1 MGTFDGLNVGLSALY
16 AQRRAIDVAGQNIAN
31 VNTAG
36 YSRQRAEMVAE
47 SGPVVP
53 ALFSR
58 YEGTGQGVRSVD
70 VLRMRDQFLE
80 ARAHQEHATSSYLGR
95 VQVTLGRIELAYA
108 EPSDTG
114 LAAQMA
120 DFWAGWDDV
129 GLNPSD
135 PAARSQLLERA
146 GTLASSFRQLDAG
159 LADLGAASVE
169 QLSSVVQEVNA
180 IASRIAE
187 LNGTIRSATA
197 SGLNAN
203 DLMDQ
208 RDLLAMQLSG
218 QVGATVRPGTD
229 GALDVYVGGMALV
242 RSVAVEQLAVQVG
255 PAPALTASVVWAD
268 DGLPATVG
276 GEAQGLLETNN
287 VIVPGQ
293 RAELATVAQRLHD
306 DVNAIHGTGFDQNGS
321 AGVAF
326 FQMGPNGIEVNP
338 AVAADP
344 RLVAASGTAG
354 AVDGSIARL
363 MAGQDG
369 PDGLYREMVVR
380 LGVTSQTTNRR
391 VEVQGTI
398 ARQLD
403 AARESEAGVNIDEEM
418 TNLVAFQHAYDAAAR
433 FVSVVDDLLDTLI
446 GMV

>member
-1 MGTFDGLNVGLSALY
+1 MGTFDTLNIGLSALY

-31 VNTAG
+31 VNTDG

-47 SGPVVP
+47 SGPVTP

-80 ARAHQEHATSSYLGR
+80 SRGHQEHAASAYLDR
-95 VQVTLGRIELAYA
+95 MQVTMGRIELAYA

-129 GLNPSD
+129 SLNPTD
-135 PAARSQLLERA
+135 PAARSQLVERA
-146 GTLASSFRQLDAG
+146 GTLASSFQQLDGA
-159 LADLGAASVE
+159 LASLGSSAVE
-169 QLSSVVQEVNA
+169 QLSSTIQEVNA
-180 IASRIAE
+180 VAHRIAD
-187 LNGTIRSATA
+187 LNGSIRNAVA
-197 SGLNAN
+197 AGLSAN

-208 RDLLAMQLSG
+208 RDLLAMQLAG
-218 QVGATVRPGTD
+218 QVGATVRPGDD
-229 GALDVYVGGMALV
+229 GSLDVYVGAMAIV
-242 RSVAVEQLAVQVG
+242 RSTNVKELAVTVS
-255 PAPALTASVVWAD
+255 PAPATTAQVVWAD
-268 DGLPATVG
+268 DGLTATVG
-276 GEAQGLLETNN
+276 GEARGLMETNN
-287 VIVPGQ
+287 VVVPGQ
-293 RAELATVAQRLHD
+293 RAELTAVAQKLHD
-306 DVNAIHGTGFDQNGS
+306 DVNAVHITGFDQNGA

-344 RLVAASGTAG
+344 KLVAASGVPG
-354 AVDGSIARL
+354 AIDGSVAQL
-363 MAGQDG
+363 MAGQNG
-369 PDGLYREMVVR
+369 PDKLYREMVVR
-380 LGVTSQTTNRR
+380 LGVQSQTVNRR
-391 VEVQGTI
+391 VDVQKTI
-398 ARQLD
+398 TAQLD

-418 TNLVAFQHAYDAAAR
+418 TNLVAYQHAYDAAAR
-433 FVSVVDDLLDTLI
+433 YVSVVDELLDTLI

>member
-1 MGTFDGLNVGLSALY
+1 VGTFDGLSIGLSALY

-31 VNTAG
+31 VNTDG
-36 YSRQRAEMVAE
+36 YSRQRAEMVAD

-80 ARAHQEHATSSYLGR
+80 SRAHQEHATSSYLDRMQVTMGR
-95 VQVTLGRIELAYA
+95 VELAFA

-114 LAAQMA
+114 LASQMA

-146 GTLASSFRQLDAG
+146 GTLTASFHQLDTSLASLGSASLEQLDAM
-159 LADLGAASVE
+159 
-169 QLSSVVQEVNA
+169 VQEVNA
-180 IASRIAE
+180 VAARIAE

-197 SGLNAN
+197 SGMSAN

-208 RDLLAMQLSG
+208 RDKLVMQLAG
-218 QVGATVRPGTD
+218 QVGATVRSDDD
-229 GALDVYVGGMALV
+229 GSLNVYVGAMALV
-242 RSVAVEQLAVQVG
+242 RSSSVEQLAVVVG
-255 PAPALTASVVWAD
+255 PGPAFAARVAWAD
-268 DGLPATVG
+268 DGLTATVG

-293 RAELATVAQRLHD
+293 RADLAAVAQKLHD
-306 DVNAIHGTGFDQNGS
+306 DVNAIHATGFDQNGA
-321 AGVAF
+321 AGVPF
-326 FQMGPNGIEVNP
+326 FQMGANGIEVNP

-354 AVDGSIARL
+354 AVDGSVAQQL
-363 MAGQDG
+363 AAQQG
-369 PDGLYREMVVR
+369 PDGLYRQMIVR
-380 LGVTSQTTNRR
+380 LGVSSQTVTRR
-391 VEVQGTI
+391 VDVQDAI
-398 ARQLD
+398 VRQLD
-403 AARESEAGVNIDEEM
+403 AARDSEAGVNLDEEM
-418 TNLVAFQHAYDAAAR
+418 TDLVAFQNAYSAAAR
-433 FVSVVDDLLDTLI
+433 FVTVVDDLLDTLI

>member
-1 MGTFDGLNVGLSALY
+1 MGTFDTLNVGLSALY

-31 VNTAG
+31 VNTEG

-80 ARAHQEHATSSYLGR
+80 SRAHQEHATSSYLQRMQVTMGR
-95 VQVTLGRIELAYA
+95 VELAYA

-146 GTLASSFRQLDAG
+146 GTLTASFRQLDSS
-159 LADLGAASVE
+159 LAALGAASVE
-169 QLSSVVQEVNA
+169 QLSSMVQEVNA
-180 IASRIAE
+180 VAHRIAE
-187 LNGTIRSATA
+187 LNGTIRSAVA

-208 RDLLAMQLSG
+208 RDLLAMQLAG
-218 QVGATVRPGTD
+218 QVGATVRPADD
-229 GALDVYVGGMALV
+229 GGLDVYVGAMALV
-242 RSVAVEQLAVQVG
+242 RSTAVEELAVQIA
-255 PAPALTASVVWAD
+255 PAPANTATVVWAD
-268 DGLPATVG
+268 DGLTATVG

-287 VIVPGQ
+287 VVVPGQ
-293 RAELATVAQRLHD
+293 RAELAAVAQQLHD
-306 DVNAIHGTGFDQNGS
+306 DVNAIHVTGFDQNGA

-338 AVAADP
+338 AVAGDP
-344 RLVAASGTAG
+344 RLVAASANPG
-354 AVDGSIARL
+354 AIDGSVAQQL
-363 MAGQDG
+363 ATQTG
-369 PDGLYREMVVR
+369 PDALYRQMVVR
-380 LGVTSQTTNRR
+380 LGVASQTTNRR
-391 VEVQGTI
+391 VEVQETI
-398 ARQLD
+398 TSQLD

-418 TNLVAFQHAYDAAAR
+418 TNLVAYQHAYDAAAR
-433 FVSVVDDLLDTLI
+433 FVSVVDGMLETLI